1 MILILIQIVSI
12 VYVPNQRSAVIYLVS
27 LIITQLSIEYSLTLP
42 LSCTL
47 SGAAAR
53 LPLHCHKVTIATQS
67 SVLKRQPRTVANL
80 CRTSLNYQLIVS
92 FIQE

>member
-1 MILILIQIVSI
+1 MILILIVSI
-12 VYVPNQRSAVIYLVS
+12 VYVPYQRSAVIYLVS
-27 LIITQLSIEYSLTLP
+27 LIITQLCFEYSLTLP

-47 SGAAAR
+47 SGAAR
-53 LPLHCHKVTIATQS
+53 LPLHCHKVTIATQF

>member
-1 MILILIQIVSI
+1 MILCM
-12 VYVPNQRSAVIYLVS
+12 Y